1 MDLTKVIETRK
12 TIKMFNPNVKISRE
26 EMAEMFTL
34 AQFAPSKANLQ
45 PWRYVVIDETEKKK
59 QLPGLVGH
67 NAPPCES
74 AAVVILV
81 LADLEYQKVL
91 GDLLDYSVEKG
102 CLMPQF
108 RENSYNFLL
117 GLYEK
122 SNAEEIRDQVLIDTS
137 LATMQLMLVAKDRGY
152 DTHAIGIFDRKAVMN
167 VLDVDSKRYAPLMLL
182 AIGKAA
188 TAPIPSVRLPLEYTV
203 SWNDGKGFKK

>member
-26 EMAEMFTL
+26 EMADMFTL
-34 AQFAPSKANLQ
+34 AQLAPSKANLQ

-59 QLPGLVGH
+59 QLLSLVGH

-74 AAVVILV
+74 ASVVILV

-91 GDLLDYSVEKG
+91 GDLLDYSIEKG

-122 SNAEEIRDQVLIDTS
+122 SNTEEIRDQVLIDTS

>member
-26 EMAEMFTL
+26 EMADMFTL
-34 AQFAPSKANLQ
+34 AQLAPSKANLQ

-59 QLPGLVGH
+59 QLLGLVGH

-74 AAVVILV
+74 ASVIILV

-91 GDLLDYSVEKG
+91 DDLLDYSVEKG

>member
-26 EMAEMFTL
+26 EMADMFTL
-34 AQFAPSKANLQ
+34 AQLAPSKANLQ

-59 QLPGLVGH
+59 QLLGLVGH
-67 NAPPCES
+67 NAPPCAS
-74 AAVVILV
+74 VVILV

-167 VLDVDSKRYAPLMLL
+167 VLDVDNKRYAPLMLL

>member
-1 MDLTKVIETRK
+1 
-12 TIKMFNPNVKISRE
+12 
-26 EMAEMFTL
+26 
-34 AQFAPSKANLQ
+34 
-45 PWRYVVIDETEKKK
+45 
-59 QLPGLVGH
+59 
-67 NAPPCES
+67 
-74 AAVVILV
+74 
-81 LADLEYQKVL
+81 
-91 GDLLDYSVEKG
+91 
-102 CLMPQF
+102 MPQF

-203 SWNDGKGFKK
+203 SWNDGKGFKKSKI

>member
-26 EMAEMFTL
+26 EMADMFTL
-34 AQFAPSKANLQ
+34 AQLAPSKANLQ

-59 QLPGLVGH
+59 QLLGLVGH

-74 AAVVILV
+74 ASVIILV

-152 DTHAIGIFDRKAVMN
+152 DTHAIGIFDRKAAMN

-182 AIGKAA
+182 AI
-188 TAPIPSVRLPLEYTV
+188 
-203 SWNDGKGFKK
+203 

>member
-26 EMAEMFTL
+26 EMADMFTL
-34 AQFAPSKANLQ
+34 AQLAPSKANLQ

-59 QLPGLVGH
+59 QLLGLVGH

-74 AAVVILV
+74 AYVIILV

-91 GDLLDYSVEKG
+91 GDLLDYSIEKG

-122 SNAEEIRDQVLIDTS
+122 SNTEEIRDQVLIDTS

-188 TAPIPSVRLPLEYTV
+188 TAPITSVRLPLEYTV

>member
-1 MDLTKVIETRK
+1 M
-12 TIKMFNPNVKISRE
+12 
-26 EMAEMFTL
+26 
-34 AQFAPSKANLQ
+34 
-45 PWRYVVIDETEKKK
+45 
-59 QLPGLVGH
+59 
-67 NAPPCES
+67 
-74 AAVVILV
+74 VILV

-167 VLDVDSKRYAPLMLL
+167 VLDVDNKRYAPLMLL